1 MRARGLVGGIAALIV
16 AWIAIAGVDPKGVL
30 FGAAA
35 AVVAAAMLAPMT
47 GFMPRPRPAGL
58 ARFAAYFVAQSV
70 TGGVDVALRA
80 LSPRMKLDPGW
91 IRYPMRLTA
100 PGLQA
105 MFADCISL
113 LPGTLCARIE
123 GGAVEVHAL
132 DRSADLR
139 ASLETLEQ
147 RLSDAFAEPVGR
159 GPQ

>member
-1 MRARGLVGGIAALIV
+1 MRARGLIGGFAALIV

-35 AVVAAAMLAPMT
+35 AVVAAALLVPMA

-58 ARFAAYFVAQSV
+58 VRFAAYFVAQSV
-70 TGGVDVALRA
+70 IGGVDVALRA
-80 LSPRMKLDPGW
+80 LSPRMRLDPGW

-123 GGAVEVHAL
+123 DGAVEVHAL

-139 ASLETLEQ
+139 AALETLEQ
-147 RLSDAFAEPVGR
+147 RLSDAFAEPGGR

>member
-1 MRARGLVGGIAALIV
+1 MRARGLVGGFTALVV
-16 AWIAIAGVDPKGVL
+16 AWIAIAGVDPKGIL

-35 AVVAAAMLAPMT
+35 AAVAAVLLTPLS

-80 LSPRMKLDPGW
+80 LSPRLRLDPGW
-91 IRYPMRLTA
+91 IRYPMQLTA

-113 LPGTLCARIE
+113 LPGTLCARLE
-123 GGAVEVHAL
+123 DGAVEVHAL

-139 ASLETLEQ
+139 ASLEALER
-147 RLSDAFAEPVGR
+147 RLSDAFAEPDGR
-159 GPQ
+159 GPR